1 MSATRQAR
9 RYMRRISNIRE
20 KMSERIVELT
30 LPEFA
35 FLEGSGHVRPDILR
49 GRNVIYHTRT
59 ASVVEVLEWKM
70 SAIKPEKMQQRF
82 VYRNRYGLEEQMI
95 IVLHYSATLDEVED
109 REEIFERVIKPAIKW
124 YCDYC
129 DWEDGNGGHL
139 WQQLT

>member
-1 MSATRQAR
+1 
-9 RYMRRISNIRE
+9 
-20 KMSERIVELT
+20 MSERIVELT

-35 FLEGSGHVRPDILR
+35 FVEGSGHVRPNVLF
-49 GRNVIYHTRT
+49 GRNVILHTRT

-109 REEIFERVIKPAIKW
+109 REEIFERVIQPAIKW

-129 DWEDGNGGHL
+129 DWEDGNIEMEYHGANN
-139 WQQLT
+139 